1 MHKPFFFIFLFFC
14 LKNFGQNVYLKI
26 NGVSE
31 KESFI
36 IDSIGYKIKHDKIK
50 LALEEVGLFSEK
62 LIKLGYLESKIA
74 ETKKPNDTIFSYIY
88 SLGEKTKFIHIYI
101 GVKNSSFFESKKDSI
116 TIPFTES
123 ESFLKNTLK
132 KIEEKGYSLAKIK
145 LSDVEKK
152 KDYLISKL
160 SIELSEIRHINDI
173 VINGYEKFPE
183 GFKKSLKKF
192 NKNKIFNQKN
202 LDRINNEVNQYKF
215 VKSTKYPEVLL
226 TQDSTKVFVYLE
238 KTKANIFDGYIGF
251 SNDEN
256 QKVIFNGYLDVFLNN
271 ILNTGENF
279 SLYWKSDGK
288 EQKTFNLSVELPYI
302 FKSQIGLKTQLN
314 IFKQDST
321 FQTTK
326 TNIDLGYFFNY
337 NNRLYLGYQSSESSD
352 IQNLNSTSLND
363 YTNNFITSNYEYF
376 MRNEESLIFPEKT
389 YLNLKIGNGKRNSK
403 FENNSQF
410 FTNLFLSHNFDL
422 NNKNSINIKSDNY
435 FLQSSKYIIN
445 ELYRF
450 GGIKS
455 IRGFNENSLQG
466 NLFSSILT
474 EYRYALSPS
483 IYIHSIIDYGYYQDK
498 TSSTENNLLGLG
510 FGFGIKNNKGIFNL
524 IYANGSIKDQN
535 IKLSNS
541 IVHIS
546 FKANF

>member
-1 MHKPFFFIFLFFC
+1 MQKPFFLIFLFFC

-50 LALEEVGLFSEK
+50 LALEEVDLFSEK
-62 LIKLGYLESKIA
+62 LLKLGYLESKIV
-74 ETKKPNDTIFSYIY
+74 ETKKSNDTIFSYIY

-101 GVKNSSFFESKKDSI
+101 GIENSSFFELKKDSI
-116 TIPFTES
+116 IIPITES

-152 KDYLISKL
+152 KNYLSSNL
-160 SIELSEIRHINDI
+160 TIELNEKRYINEI
-173 VINGYEKFPE
+173 VINGYDKFPK
-183 GFKKSLKKF
+183 GFKKSLMRF
-192 NKNKIFNQKN
+192 NKNKTFNQKN
-202 LDRINNEVNQYKF
+202 LDKITNEVNQYKF

-226 TQDSTKVFVYLE
+226 TKDTTKVFIYVE
-238 KTKANIFDGYIGF
+238 KNKANLFDGFVGF

-256 QKVIFNGYLDVFLNN
+256 QKVIFNGYLDVSLNN

-288 EQKTFNLSVELPYI
+288 EQKTFNLSIELPYI

-326 TNIDLGYFFNY
+326 TNINLGYLFNY
-337 NNRLYLGYQSSESSD
+337 NNRLYLGYQSAESSD
-352 IQNLNSTSLND
+352 IQNLNTTSLND

-376 MRNEESLIFPEKT
+376 VRKEETLFFTEKT
-389 YLNLKIGNGKRNSK
+389 YINLKIGNGKRNSK

-422 NNKNSINIKSDNY
+422 NNKNSINIKSDSY
-435 FLQSSKYIIN
+435 ILQSSKYIIN

-474 EYRYALSPS
+474 EYRYVLSPS

-510 FGFGIKNNKGIFNL
+510 FGFGIKNNNGIFNL
-524 IYANGSIKDQN
+524 IYANGSTKDQN